1 MIRAGRNTIPEDV
14 QRLADRLRTA
24 ADEIEAAARYG
35 VPIPYM
41 VSASGHQLGAVSFHA
56 TPDEFDAWVD
66 YTFGGDE
73 KAEGEDYR
81 HRGVNWSRA
90 RVNVNGL
97 PLEFSCQRDAEAK
110 P

>member
-1 MIRAGRNTIPEDV
+1 MSHPVPAAA
-14 QRLADRLRTA
+14 QRLADRLRQLA
-24 ADEIEAAARYG
+24 EEIESAARYG

-41 VSASGHQLGAVSFHA
+41 VSASGHTHGGASFAA

-73 KAEGEDYR
+73 NAEGEDYD
-81 HRGVNWSRA
+81 HDGASWSHA

-97 PLEFSCQRDAEAK
+97 PLTFSTKRASAEVSA
-110 P
+110 